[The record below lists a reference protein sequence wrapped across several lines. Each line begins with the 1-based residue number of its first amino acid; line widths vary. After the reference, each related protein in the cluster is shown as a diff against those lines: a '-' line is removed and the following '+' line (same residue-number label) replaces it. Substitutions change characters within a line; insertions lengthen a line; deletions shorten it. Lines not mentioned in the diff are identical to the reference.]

1 MKSRKGSR
9 KVNRPSRNKKI
20 NKKTEENKEN
30 RRKACMKIK
39 EKKVKIERMNGEEEV
54 YRTLRL
60 FLYLFDIL
68 RTQGNGHFGSSPVFQ

>member
-1 MKSRKGSR
+1 MS
-9 KVNRPSRNKKI
+9 VKKI
-20 NKKTEENKEN
+20 
-30 RRKACMKIK
+30 RRKACMKIR
-39 EKKVKIERMNGEEEV
+39 EKGGKKIERMNGEEEV